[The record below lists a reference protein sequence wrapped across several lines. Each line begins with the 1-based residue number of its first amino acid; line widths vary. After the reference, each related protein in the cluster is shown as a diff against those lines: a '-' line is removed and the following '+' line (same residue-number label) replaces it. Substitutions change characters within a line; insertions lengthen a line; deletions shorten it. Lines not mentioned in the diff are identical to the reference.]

1 MYGISNSY
9 IQHVQRLFLHEFA
22 TKAFCAQFKFEIKM
36 LAHNHDHIK
45 SETVNVNKI

>member
-22 TKAFCAQFKFEIKM
+22 FCAQFKFEFKM

-45 SETVNVNKI
+45 SEL